1 MNEILEWSRWWS
13 RKHPCPDP
21 CPLIPHVND
30 HPFHWHFISPSSHH
44 NPQLSQ
50 AHLHAYL
57 YSRPANLQKPLH
69 AFNCIAHNT
78 PHDCSHKYKFSLSQT
93 KSSFSWKHLKRIKLC
108 KKITHTPFPFHIH
121 SRLWFF
127 DFGKFNVWP
136 RCRKSKIDHL
146 NLFHF

>member
-1 MNEILEWSRWWS
+1 MKSLNEVVGEVVTRSMPRS
-13 RKHPCPDP
+13 MPPYPHCDHTSFSSTY
-21 CPLIPHVND
+21 IP
-30 HPFHWHFISPSSHH
+30 PSSHH

-57 YSRPANLQKPLH
+57 YSRPANLQKPLN

-78 PHDCSHKYKFSLSQT
+78 PHDCSHKNKFSLSQT

-108 KKITHTPFPFHIH
+108 KKITHTPFLFHIH

-127 DFGKFNVWP
+127 DFGKIQRLTYMSKVENWP
-136 RCRKSKIDHL
+136 S
-146 NLFHF
+146 